1 MIITVISYPDNQINF
16 SQDVGDSL
24 LSSEL
29 IKYMF
34 VDISE
39 ATTDEYIEI
48 TYNGE
53 TITLLITDECRYTP
67 IDIYFQNKEGAQQV
81 LTFFKAQTESLSVTS
96 EEFQASRGQANLGNH
111 QYIKY
116 NVQGRQNLKV
126 NSGFVNEE
134 MNETFKQ
141 LFLSQRVWK
150 YENGI
155 FTPLNLSS
163 KSFEYK
169 TRQKDRLIN
178 YELEFE
184 CAFNEINNI

>member
-1 MIITVISYPDNQINF
+1 MIITVTSYPDNQINF

-29 IKYMF
+29 VKYMF
-34 VDISE
+34 VDVSE

-67 IDIYFQNKEGAQQV
+67 VDIYFQNKEGAEQV

-116 NVQGRQNLKV
+116 NVQGRQKLKV

-184 CAFNEINNI
+184 YAFNEINNI

>member
-1 MIITVISYPDNQINF
+1 MDVTILSYPNSEIDYTITVPT
-16 SQDVGDSL
+16 SL
-24 LSSEL
+24 DSSEL
-29 IKYMF
+29 VQYVW

-39 ATTDEYIEI
+39 ATTDEYVEI

-53 TITLLITDECRYTP
+53 TITLLIQDECRYTP
-67 IDIYFQNKEGAQQV
+67 IDIFFQNKEGAQQV

-116 NVQGRQNLKV
+116 NVQGRQKLKV

-178 YELEFE
+178 YELDFEF
-184 CAFNEINNI
+184 AFNEINNI

>member
-1 MIITVISYPDNQINF
+1 MNVTILSYPNSEIDYTITVPT
-16 SQDVGDSL
+16 SL
-24 LSSEL
+24 DSSEL
-29 IKYMF
+29 VQYVW
-34 VDISE
+34 VDVSE
-39 ATTDEYIEI
+39 ATTDEYVEI

-53 TITLLITDECRYTP
+53 TTTLLITDECRYTP
-67 IDIYFQNKEGAQQV
+67 IDIFFQNKEGAQQV

-111 QYIKY
+111 QHIKY
-116 NVQGRQNLKV
+116 NVQGRQKLKV

-141 LFLSQRVWK
+141 LFLSERVWK
-150 YENGI
+150 FENGI

-178 YELEFE
+178 YELDFEF
-184 CAFNEINNI
+184 AFNEINNI

>member
-1 MIITVISYPDNQINF
+1 MLIEVISYPDNQINF

-29 IKYMF
+29 VKYMF
-34 VDISE
+34 VDVSE
-39 ATTDEYIEI
+39 ATTDEYIKI

-53 TITLLITDECRYTP
+53 KITLLITDECRYTP

-116 NVQGRQNLKV
+116 NVQGRQKLKV
-126 NSGFVNEE
+126 NSGFVAEE

-178 YELEFE
+178 YELDFEF
-184 CAFNEINNI
+184 AFNEINNI

>member
-1 MIITVISYPDNQINF
+1 MIITAISYPDNQINF
-16 SQDVGDSL
+16 SQDAGDSL

-29 IKYMF
+29 VKYMF

-67 IDIYFQNKEGAQQV
+67 VDIYFQNKEGAEQV

-116 NVQGRQNLKV
+116 NVQGRQKLKV
-126 NSGFVNEE
+126 NSGFVAEE

-184 CAFNEINNI
+184 YAFNEINNI

>member
-1 MIITVISYPDNQINF
+1 MDVTILSYPNSEIDYTITVPT
-16 SQDVGDSL
+16 SL
-24 LSSEL
+24 DSSEL
-29 IKYMF
+29 VQYVW

-48 TYNGE
+48 SYNGE
-53 TITLLITDECRYTP
+53 TITLLIQDECRYTP
-67 IDIYFQNKEGAQQV
+67 VDIFFQNKEGAEQV
-81 LTFFKAQTESLSVTS
+81 ITFFKAQSETLSVTN
-96 EEFQASRGQANLGNH
+96 EEFQANRGQANLGNH

-116 NVQGRQNLKV
+116 NVQGKQKFKV
-126 NSGFVNEE
+126 NSGFVSEE

-141 LFLSQRVWK
+141 LFLSERIWK
-150 YENGI
+150 YENDV

-178 YELEFE
+178 YELEFDY
-184 CAFNEINNI
+184 AFNEINNI

>member
-29 IKYMF
+29 VKYMF
-34 VDISE
+34 VDLSE
-39 ATTDEYIEI
+39 ATTDKYVEI
-48 TYNGE
+48 TYNGQ

-116 NVQGRQNLKV
+116 NVQGRQKLKV
-126 NSGFVNEE
+126 NSGFVAEE

-184 CAFNEINNI
+184 YAFNEINNI

>member
-1 MIITVISYPDNQINF
+1 MDVTILSYPNSEIDYTITVPT
-16 SQDVGDSL
+16 SL
-24 LSSEL
+24 DSSEL
-29 IKYMF
+29 VQYVW

-48 TYNGE
+48 SYNGE
-53 TITLLITDECRYTP
+53 TITLLIQDECRYTP
-67 IDIYFQNKEGAQQV
+67 VDIFFQNKEGAEQV
-81 LTFFKAQTESLSVTS
+81 ITFFKAQSETLSVTN
-96 EEFQASRGQANLGNH
+96 EEFQANRGQANLGNH

-116 NVQGRQNLKV
+116 NVQGKKKFKV
-126 NSGFVNEE
+126 NSGFVYEE

-141 LFLSQRVWK
+141 LFLSERVWK
-150 YENGI
+150 YENDV

-178 YELEFE
+178 YELEFDY
-184 CAFNEINNI
+184 AFNEINNI

>member
-1 MIITVISYPDNQINF
+1 MIITVTSYPDNQINF

-29 IKYMF
+29 VKYMF
-34 VDISE
+34 VDVSE
-39 ATTDEYIEI
+39 ATTDEYVEI

-67 IDIYFQNKEGAQQV
+67 VDIYFQNKEGAEQV
-81 LTFFKAQTESLSVTS
+81 LTFFKAQTETLSVTS
-96 EEFQASRGQANLGNH
+96 EEYQASRGQANLGNH
-111 QYIKY
+111 QYVKY
-116 NVQGRQNLKV
+116 NVQGRQKLKV

-178 YELEFE
+178 YELDFEF
-184 CAFNEINNI
+184 AFNEINNI

>member
-1 MIITVISYPDNQINF
+1 MLIEVISYPANQINF
-16 SQDVGDSL
+16 SQYVGDTIFSN
-24 LSSEL
+24 EI

-34 VDISE
+34 VDLSE
-39 ATTDEYIEI
+39 ATTDEYVEI

-53 TITLLITDECRYTP
+53 IITLLITDECRYAP
-67 IDIYFQNKEGAQQV
+67 IDIYFQNREGAEQV
-81 LTFFKAQTESLSVTS
+81 ITFFKAQTESLSVTS
-96 EEFQASRGQANLGNH
+96 EEFQASRGQSNLGNH

-116 NVQGRQNLKV
+116 NVQGRQKLKV

-150 YENGI
+150 FENGI

-163 KSFEYK
+163 KNFEYK

-184 CAFNEINNI
+184 YAFNEINNI

>member
-1 MIITVISYPDNQINF
+1 MDVTILSYPNSEIDYTITVPT
-16 SQDVGDSL
+16 SL
-24 LSSEL
+24 DSSEL
-29 IKYMF
+29 VQYVW

-39 ATTDEYIEI
+39 ATTDEYVEI

-53 TITLLITDECRYTP
+53 TITLLITDECRYIP

-116 NVQGRQNLKV
+116 NVQGRQKLKV

-178 YELEFE
+178 YELDFEF
-184 CAFNEINNI
+184 AFNEINNI

>member
-1 MIITVISYPDNQINF
+1 MDVTILSYPNSEIDYTITVPT
-16 SQDVGDSL
+16 SL
-24 LSSEL
+24 DSSEL
-29 IKYMF
+29 VQYVW

-39 ATTDEYIEI
+39 ATTDEYVEI

-53 TITLLITDECRYTP
+53 KITLLITDECRYIP

-116 NVQGRQNLKV
+116 NVQGRQKLKV

-184 CAFNEINNI
+184 YAFNEINNI

>member
-1 MIITVISYPDNQINF
+1 MIITVISYPANQINF
-16 SQDVGDSL
+16 SQDVGDTI
-24 LSSEL
+24 LSNEMV
-29 IKYMF
+29 KYMF
-34 VDISE
+34 INLSE
-39 ATTDEYIEI
+39 ATTDEYVEI

-53 TITLLITDECRYTP
+53 TITLLITDECRYIP

-81 LTFFKAQTESLSVTS
+81 LTFFKAQTETLSVTS

-116 NVQGRQNLKV
+116 NVQGRQKLKV
-126 NSGFVNEE
+126 NSGFVAEE

-184 CAFNEINNI
+184 YAFNEINNI

>member
-1 MIITVISYPDNQINF
+1 MIITVTSYPDNQINF

-29 IKYMF
+29 VKYMF
-34 VDISE
+34 VDLSE

-53 TITLLITDECRYTP
+53 TITLLIQDECRYTP
-67 IDIYFQNKEGAQQV
+67 VDIYFQNKEGAEQV
-81 LTFFKAQTESLSVTS
+81 LTFFKAQTETLSVTS

-116 NVQGRQNLKV
+116 NVQGRQKLKV

-184 CAFNEINNI
+184 YAFNEINNI